1 MLSYRPLL
9 DSWCRNGS
17 VWPLSI
23 FIGEMRVNKKI
34 VIGLMGALL
43 AVSSVVVEA
52 KITSSEKKQVE
63 QIIHNYL
70 ISNPE
75 VLIEA
80 SQALQ
85 KKQQE
90 SMVKQANSAIEQ
102 NGKELFSS
110 GPMMG
115 NPKGDVTIV
124 EFFDY
129 QCVHCKKMEPIMS
142 ALVANDKNLRV
153 LYKEF
158 PIFGK
163 SSNDAAL
170 AAIAA
175 EKQGKYQEMHKALL
189 SKKSRLNLAS
199 IIKTAQGVG
208 LNTTKLK
215 ADMKADDV
223 KKKVNENMR
232 LAEALRLMGT
242 PAFVVASTPNGQFQ
256 KGGKA
261 FFIPGAASESS
272 LQEYIKQAQEESKQ

>member
-1 MLSYRPLL
+1 MNKR
-9 DSWCRNGS
+9 
-17 VWPLSI
+17 
-23 FIGEMRVNKKI
+23 IGVL
-34 VIGLMGALL
+34 LMGALL
-43 AVSSVVVEA
+43 AFGSVGVQAEISN
-52 KITSSEKKQVE
+52 KEKKQIE
-63 QIIHNYL
+63 QIVHDYL
-70 ISNPE
+70 LSNPE

-102 NGKELFSS
+102 NGKELFSA
-110 GPMMG
+110 GPMIG
-115 NPKGDVTIV
+115 NPKGSVTIV

-142 ALVANDKNLRV
+142 ALVEKDKNLRV
-153 LYKEF
+153 IYKEF

-189 SKKSRLNLAS
+189 SKSARLNLAS

-223 KKKVNENMR
+223 KKKVNDNMR

-242 PAFVVASTPNGQFQ
+242 PAFVIASTPNGEF
-256 KGGKA
+256 KEGSKA
-261 FFIPGAASESS
+261 FFVPGAASEAA
-272 LQEYIKQAQEESKQ
+272 LQDYIKKAQEDSNK